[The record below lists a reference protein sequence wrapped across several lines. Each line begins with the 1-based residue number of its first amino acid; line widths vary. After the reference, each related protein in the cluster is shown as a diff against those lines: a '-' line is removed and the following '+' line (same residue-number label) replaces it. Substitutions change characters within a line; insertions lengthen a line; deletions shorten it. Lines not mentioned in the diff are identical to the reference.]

1 MSELYNVSSVKIKG
15 GIFEKETELPIFA
28 NAKNK
33 PRFCLLYGKNG
44 TGKSTISRAF
54 NEINDNKKTG
64 NYEIELLD
72 KDGSNISLSDEDKQ
86 SVYVFNED
94 FIEQNIRIEQDGLNA
109 IVVMGAKKDIDDKIK
124 ELRPQYEKSE
134 KDFEN
139 QNKKCAD
146 YLDSKNV
153 SSPLYYEKEMIN
165 LLKGDEN
172 WAGRDA
178 YIKGNV
184 KRNSS
189 VGVETYK
196 QFINLS
202 TVKTRDELIVEYAKL
217 KIDFENAKNGG
228 KSITIPVKTKY
239 DFNDIEAQARQLLA
253 EKIEK
258 PVLTEREKYLIS
270 LLKKEDGL
278 CYLQGIKSYFSVE
291 EHNQCPY
298 CLQNVSEEYA
308 HGMVESIEKILNKKV
323 ENHQNSIGKIVP
335 LTYEIDL
342 SQYKELD
349 ENVIKN
355 CKEKLQIVNEAA
367 EQIKEALIEKSANV
381 YVPIELPNIK
391 LKDKYDELILAL
403 EELENKRTEYNA
415 KVTNLQPFVEKLNE
429 INSLIAKYDIENSYI
444 SYQKQKEEKQKE
456 DEALNTMQSKMQSLK
471 KQLDDLEEEKKN
483 VRIAMEAINDD
494 LKYIFFSKERL
505 KIDYK
510 EDKYVL
516 FSHGKPVEPNNVS
529 VGERNAIGLCYFFN
543 RIMEN
548 RDELTVYNN
557 SYMLIIDDPVS
568 SFDMENR
575 VGILS
580 YLKYE
585 LNRFALGCKESRFLI
600 MTHDLQTLFDSSK
613 YVEEILERCA
623 ITFNG
628 QAGQNKKC
636 VNILELS
643 DLKVTPS
650 NLLGRHEYTALLE
663 MMYDYALDG
672 NAEYSMIIG
681 NVMRKVLE
689 AFGTFTY
696 KKGIDELSTNS
707 DILDGLPEIYKKYFE
722 NLMYRLVLNGGSHLK
737 DKTQTIDDMNFYDY
751 ISDEEKQR
759 TARDILCFLY
769 KLNPKHIAA
778 HLKEKSD
785 VEMKIT
791 EWCQENIEK

>member
-278 CYLQGIKSYFSVE
+278 CYLQGIKVI
-291 EHNQCPY
+291 
-298 CLQNVSEEYA
+298 LVS
-308 HGMVESIEKILNKKV
+308 
-323 ENHQNSIGKIVP
+323 
-335 LTYEIDL
+335 
-342 SQYKELD
+342 
-349 ENVIKN
+349 
-355 CKEKLQIVNEAA
+355 
-367 EQIKEALIEKSANV
+367 
-381 YVPIELPNIK
+381 
-391 LKDKYDELILAL
+391 
-403 EELENKRTEYNA
+403 
-415 KVTNLQPFVEKLNE
+415 
-429 INSLIAKYDIENSYI
+429 
-444 SYQKQKEEKQKE
+444 
-456 DEALNTMQSKMQSLK
+456 
-471 KQLDDLEEEKKN
+471 
-483 VRIAMEAINDD
+483 
-494 LKYIFFSKERL
+494 
-505 KIDYK
+505 
-510 EDKYVL
+510 
-516 FSHGKPVEPNNVS
+516 
-529 VGERNAIGLCYFFN
+529 
-543 RIMEN
+543 
-548 RDELTVYNN
+548 
-557 SYMLIIDDPVS
+557 
-568 SFDMENR
+568 
-575 VGILS
+575 
-580 YLKYE
+580 
-585 LNRFALGCKESRFLI
+585 
-600 MTHDLQTLFDSSK
+600 
-613 YVEEILERCA
+613 
-623 ITFNG
+623 
-628 QAGQNKKC
+628 
-636 VNILELS
+636 
-643 DLKVTPS
+643 
-650 NLLGRHEYTALLE
+650 
-663 MMYDYALDG
+663 
-672 NAEYSMIIG
+672 
-681 NVMRKVLE
+681 
-689 AFGTFTY
+689 
-696 KKGIDELSTNS
+696 
-707 DILDGLPEIYKKYFE
+707 
-722 NLMYRLVLNGGSHLK
+722 
-737 DKTQTIDDMNFYDY
+737 
-751 ISDEEKQR
+751 
-759 TARDILCFLY
+759 RDIINVHIVY
-769 KLNPKHIAA
+769 K
-778 HLKEKSD
+778 
-785 VEMKIT
+785 M
-791 EWCQENIEK
+791 